1 MPIPKVAKDQILVK
15 TSCSL
20 ISSGT
25 ERMLINFGQS
35 NLLQKAKSNPDRVKD
50 VINKISVE
58 GPFSAIDAVNKK
70 LEQPISLG
78 YCNVGEIIEIGSS
91 ISEYRVGDR
100 VVSNGS
106 HSEYVLVSKNLSA
119 KIPKEVQDEDA
130 VFVILAS
137 IGLQG
142 IRLAKPSLGET
153 FVVCGLGLIG
163 LLTSQLLK
171 ANGCEVIGLDPNQER
186 INIAKKLG
194 INSYNSKKV
203 NDCISWCNDI
213 TDNRGVDGFLIT
225 SSTNSNS
232 PIDIASKVCRKRGRI
247 ILIGTSGISIN
258 RNLFL

>member
-1 MPIPKVAKDQILVK
+1 MKKVIQSLSSGNIELIDLPIPKVAKDQILVK

-35 NLLQKAKSNPDRVKD
+35 NILQKARSNPDRVKD
-50 VINKISVE
+50 VLNKISVE

-119 KIPKEVQDEDA
+119 KIPKEVQNEDA

-186 INIAKKLG
+186 INLQKAW
-194 INSYNSKKV
+194 N
-203 NDCISWCNDI
+203 
-213 TDNRGVDGFLIT
+213 
-225 SSTNSNS
+225 
-232 PIDIASKVCRKRGRI
+232 
-247 ILIGTSGISIN
+247 
-258 RNLFL
+258 